1 MLLGVIVFS
10 LLFIVFV
17 VFGTLLISGKG
28 YVFISGY
35 RNLTNEEKTEFVAKN
50 NLKKIFRFYSYYCF
64 GVAGVTLLA
73 LIGACCNSMVV
84 IFVSYLLFGAGTIAT
99 LIIVNANSN
108 YKIVPVNKENKII
121 SKNSA
126 QIKPE
131 LMEATEVTL
140 KFEKEESSNDL
151 EPNVEE
157 KEENVVENKTQNK
170 KSTTGTKKTPSKTS
184 KTNSSAKKS
193 TTKSNSN
200 KTTKTSK

>member
-50 NLKKIFRFYSYYCF
+50 NLKKIFSFYSYYCF

-170 KSTTGTKKTPSKTS
+170 KSTTGTKKTPSKTT

>member
-17 VFGTLLISGKG
+17 VFGTLLISGRG

-50 NLKKIFRFYSYYCF
+50 NLKKIFSFYSYYCF

-131 LMEATEVTL
+131 LMGATEVTL
-140 KFEKEESSNDL
+140 KVEKEESSKDL
-151 EPNVEE
+151 ESNVEE
-157 KEENVVENKTQNK
+157 KVENVVENKTQNK

>member
-50 NLKKIFRFYSYYCF
+50 NLKKIFSFYSYYCF

-140 KFEKEESSNDL
+140 KVEKEESSNDL

-157 KEENVVENKTQNK
+157 KEEKAVENKTQNK

>member
-35 RNLTNEEKTEFVAKN
+35 RNLNNKEKTEFVAKN
-50 NLKKIFRFYSYYCF
+50 NLKKIFSFYSYYCF

-140 KFEKEESSNDL
+140 KVEKEESSNDL

-170 KSTTGTKKTPSKTS
+170 KSTTGTKKTPSKTT